1 METTF
6 DYVIVGAG
14 SAGCALAGR
23 LADSG
28 DDTIALVEAGHHDH
42 HVLVRTPAALAA
54 LLPRAGARNYGYET
68 VPQPGLNGRRGYQP
82 RGRGLGGSSSINA
95 MIYTRGR
102 AADYDAWAAAGCDG
116 WSWDDVLPY
125 FRRAECNERL
135 AGSDDD
141 PLHGGNG
148 PLHVSDLRTPNPFAE
163 RFIEARSRRASR
175 ATTISTA
182 KSRRAWLVPG
192 HAARG
197 RALECGACL
206 PARWQQA

>member
-102 AADYDAWAAAGCDG
+102 AADYDAWAAAGCFASASNVG
-116 WSWDDVLPY
+116 IPGC
-125 FRRAECNERL
+125 RTA
-135 AGSDDD
+135 
-141 PLHGGNG
+141 PGN
-148 PLHVSDLRTPNPFAE
+148 
-163 RFIEARSRRASR
+163 
-175 ATTISTA
+175 
-182 KSRRAWLVPG
+182 
-192 HAARG
+192 
-197 RALECGACL
+197 
-206 PARWQQA
+206 